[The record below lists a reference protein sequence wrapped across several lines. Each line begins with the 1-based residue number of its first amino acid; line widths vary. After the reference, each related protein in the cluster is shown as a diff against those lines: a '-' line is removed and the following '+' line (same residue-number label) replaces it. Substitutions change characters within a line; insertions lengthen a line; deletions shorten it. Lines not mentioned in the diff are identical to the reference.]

1 MGARDAFG
9 IRVGFMSTGRG
20 DRERTGL
27 AGMEVF
33 GFGRPLPF
41 ARPLAASEAIR
52 RRVRPCPL
60 ELCLHARLRRTSRPI
75 DAGRGR
81 SGTTGSFLPL
91 IR

>member
-27 AGMEVF
+27 AGIEVF

-41 ARPLAASEAIR
+41 ARPLAASEAYGEEYVR
-52 RRVRPCPL
+52 ARWNSVFTLGCAVLADPLTRVVVGVV
-60 ELCLHARLRRTSRPI
+60 RLGVSCR
-75 DAGRGR
+75 
-81 SGTTGSFLPL
+81 
-91 IR
+91 